1 MGRHPGSFR
10 PGFDPRRYRSPVTP
24 AADRFWPLVERTPGC
39 WLWTGARYPRGYGNF
54 NVHGRGRPAHRVAW
68 ELTHGPIPDGRLVCH
83 ACDNPGCVR
92 PDHLFLGTQSDN
104 MCDMAAK
111 GRHAYPRGEDHP
123 QARLSNADRAE
134 IRRLYAAG
142 AISQAAIAERFG
154 VCQSHVSRIVRR
166 FRKPRK
172 TAAPVLGPT
181 TATRALAKRRA

>member
-1 MGRHPGSFR
+1 MKTAGSFR
-10 PGFDPRRYRSPVTP
+10 PGFDARRLMRRTVPV
-24 AADRFWPLVERTPGC
+24 ADRFWPRVRKTAGC
-39 WLWTGARYPRGYGNF
+39 WEWTGRRYPRGYGAF
-54 NVHGRGRPAHRVAW
+54 TIGGRGVQAHRVAW
-68 ELTHGPIPDGRLVCH
+68 ELARGLIPAGMLVCH
-83 ACDNPGCVR
+83 ACDNPPCVR

-111 GRHAYPRGEDHP
+111 GRHPYPRGEDHH

-142 AISQAAIAERFG
+142 GVTQAAIADRFG
-154 VCQSHVSRIVRR
+154 VCPSHVSRIVRR
-166 FRKPRK
+166 FRRPRK